1 MAANEHKNLTSA
13 NRHNPKGFESAENET
28 VLSKGAGSS
37 TEARDGL
44 LQWAARSTMGVTN
57 YKMQGYTVGTANFQ
71 HGEDIAD
78 NKSPFLMDVDYGSST
93 VAGGS
98 LTPTSFFRI
107 GQSCITP
114 ENANV
119 SSIDGWVTSSGANAI
134 EIVICKISP
143 NPASTAEITP
153 TILAVCNTVGGEDNN
168 LLLNI
173 KQTIIAEPLIREGDV
188 IFAMIKESEVDE
200 GSNIYMNLSIQTMTF
215 TPQIGL

>member
-1 MAANEHKNLTSA
+1 MAANEHKNLQDINQHT
-13 NRHNPKGFESAENET
+13 PKGFRGANNET

-37 TEARDGL
+37 AEARDGA

-98 LTPTSFFRI
+98 LSPANFFRI
-107 GQSCITP
+107 GQSFITP

-119 SSIDGWVTSSGANAI
+119 SSIDGWVTSSGVNAI

-143 NPASTAEITP
+143 NPASTAAITP
-153 TILAVCNTVGGEDNN
+153 TILAVCNTVGGENNN

-188 IFAMIKESEVDE
+188 IFAMIKESEVDT

>member
-1 MAANEHKNLTSA
+1 MAANEHKNLQDINLHT
-13 NRHNPKGFESAENET
+13 PKGFRGANNET

-37 TEARDGL
+37 AEARDGA

-98 LTPTSFFRI
+98 LSPANFFRI
-107 GQSCITP
+107 GQSFITP

-119 SSIDGWVTSSGANAI
+119 SSIDGWVTSSGVNAI

-143 NPASTAEITP
+143 NPASTAAITP

-188 IFAMIKESEVDE
+188 IFAMIKESEVDI

>member
-1 MAANEHKNLTSA
+1 MAANEHKNLQDINLHT
-13 NRHNPKGFESAENET
+13 PKGFRGANNET

-37 TEARDGL
+37 AEARDGA

-98 LTPTSFFRI
+98 LSPANFFRI
-107 GQSCITP
+107 GQSFITP

-119 SSIDGWVTSSGANAI
+119 SSIDGWVTSSGVNAI

-143 NPASTAEITP
+143 NPASTAAITP
-153 TILAVCNTVGGEDNN
+153 TILAVCNTVGGENNN

-188 IFAMIKESEVDE
+188 IFAMIKESEVDT

>member
-1 MAANEHKNLTSA
+1 MAANEHKNLQDINLHT
-13 NRHNPKGFESAENET
+13 PKGFKGANNET

-37 TEARDGL
+37 TSARDGG

-57 YKMQGYTVGTANFQ
+57 YKMQGYTVGSNNFQ

-78 NKSPFLMDVDYGSST
+78 NKSPFLMDVDYGSNR
-93 VAGGS
+93 VEEGS
-98 LTPTSFFRI
+98 LAPTNFFRI
-107 GQSCITP
+107 GQGFITP

-119 SSIDGWVTSSGANAI
+119 SSIDGWVTSSGANTI
-134 EIVICKISP
+134 EIAICKVSP
-143 NPASTAEITP
+143 NSSSTAAITP
-153 TILAVCNTVGGEDNN
+153 TVLAVCNAVGGGSNN

-173 KQTIIAEPLIREGDV
+173 KQNIIDEPLIREGDV
-188 IFAMIKESEVDE
+188 IFPMIREVDAEE

>member
-1 MAANEHKNLTSA
+1 MAENEHKNLRDA
-13 NRHNPKGFESAENET
+13 NRHNPMGYEGAANET

-37 TEARDGL
+37 ALARDGA

-107 GQSCITP
+107 GQSFITP

-119 SSIDGWVTSSGANAI
+119 SSIDGWVTSSGVNAI

-143 NPASTAEITP
+143 NPASTAAITP
-153 TILAVCNTVGGEDNN
+153 TILAVCNTVGGGNN
-168 LLLNI
+168 SLLLNI

-188 IFAMIKESEVDE
+188 IFAMIKESEVDI

-215 TPQIGL
+215 TPQIT

>member
-1 MAANEHKNLTSA
+1 MAENEHKNLRDA
-13 NRHNPKGFESAENET
+13 NRHNPMGYEGAANET

-37 TEARDGL
+37 ALARDGA

-93 VAGGS
+93 VEGGS
-98 LTPTSFFRI
+98 LSPSNFFRI
-107 GQSCITP
+107 GQSFITP

-119 SSIDGWVTSSGANAI
+119 SSIDGWVTSSGSNAI
-134 EIVICKISP
+134 EIAICKISP
-143 NPASTAEITP
+143 NSSSTAAITP
-153 TILAVCNTVGGEDNN
+153 IILAVCNTVGGGDNN

-173 KQTIIAEPLIREGDV
+173 KQRIIAEPLIREGDV
-188 IFAMIKESEVDE
+188 IFPMIKETEVDR
-200 GSNIYMNLSIQTMTF
+200 GSNIYINLSIQTMTF
-215 TPQIGL
+215 TPQIT

>member
-1 MAANEHKNLTSA
+1 MSANEHKNLRDA
-13 NRHNPKGFESAENET
+13 NRHNPMGYEGAANET

-37 TEARDGL
+37 AEARDGV

-98 LTPTSFFRI
+98 LSPSNFFRM
-107 GQSCITP
+107 GQGYVAP

-119 SSIDGWVTSSGANAI
+119 SSIDGWVTSSGSNTILIA
-134 EIVICKISP
+134 ICKITP
-143 NPASTAEITP
+143 NALSAANITP
-153 TILAVCNTVGGEDNN
+153 TVIDEFEVTGGANN
-168 LLLNI
+168 SLLVNVNETLI
-173 KQTIIAEPLIREGDV
+173 TTPLIREGDI
-188 IFAMIKESEVDE
+188 IFPMIREQLDVE

-215 TPQIGL
+215 TPQIT

>member
-37 TEARDGL
+37 TDARDGL

-93 VAGGS
+93 VEGGS
-98 LTPTSFFRI
+98 LAPTSFFRI
-107 GQSCITP
+107 GQSFITP

-119 SSIDGWVTSSGANAI
+119 SSIDGWVTSSGSNAI

-143 NPASTAEITP
+143 NPSSTAAITP
-153 TILAVCNTVGGEDNN
+153 TILAVCNTVGGGNN
-168 LLLNI
+168 NSLLNI

-188 IFAMIKESEVDE
+188 IFPMIKETEVDR

-215 TPQIGL
+215 TPQIT

>member
-1 MAANEHKNLTSA
+1 MSANEHKNLRDA
-13 NRHNPKGFESAENET
+13 NRHNPMGYEGAANET

-37 TEARDGL
+37 ALARDGA
-44 LQWAARSTMGVTN
+44 LQWSARSTMGVTN

-98 LTPTSFFRI
+98 LSPANFFRI
-107 GQSCITP
+107 GQSFITP

-119 SSIDGWVTSSGANAI
+119 SSIDGWVTSSGVNAI

-143 NPASTAEITP
+143 NPASTAAITP

-188 IFAMIKESEVDE
+188 IFAMIKESEVDI

>member
-1 MAANEHKNLTSA
+1 MAANEHKNLQDI
-13 NRHNPKGFESAENET
+13 NLHNPKGFNGASNET
-28 VLSKGAGSS
+28 VLSKGAGSGAA
-37 TEARDGL
+37 ARDGM

-57 YKMQGYTVGTANFQ
+57 YKMQGYTIGTANFQ

-98 LTPTSFFRI
+98 LSPANFFRI
-107 GQSCITP
+107 GQSFITP

-119 SSIDGWVTSSGANAI
+119 SSIDGWVTSSGFNAI

-143 NPASTAEITP
+143 NPSSAAAITP
-153 TILAVCNTVGGEDNN
+153 TILAVCNTVGGGNN
-168 LLLNI
+168 SLLLNI

-188 IFAMIKESEVDE
+188 IFPMIREFGGKE

-215 TPQIGL
+215 TPQIVL

>member
-1 MAANEHKNLTSA
+1 MSANEHKNLRDA
-13 NRHNPKGFESAENET
+13 NRHNPMGYEGAANET

-37 TEARDGL
+37 AEARDGA

-98 LTPTSFFRI
+98 LSPANFFRI
-107 GQSCITP
+107 GQSFITP

-119 SSIDGWVTSSGANAI
+119 SSIDGWVTSSGVNAI

-143 NPASTAEITP
+143 NPASTAAITP
-153 TILAVCNTVGGEDNN
+153 TILAVCNTVGGENNN

-188 IFAMIKESEVDE
+188 IFAMIKESEVDI

>member
-1 MAANEHKNLTSA
+1 MAANEHKNLQDA
-13 NRHNPKGFESAENET
+13 NRHNPLGYEGANNET

-37 TEARDGL
+37 AAARDGV

-57 YKMQGYTVGTANFQ
+57 YKMQGYILGSNNFQ
-71 HGEDIAD
+71 YGEDIAD

-93 VAGGS
+93 VEGGS
-98 LTPTSFFRI
+98 LSPSTFFRM
-107 GQSCITP
+107 GQGYVTP

-119 SSIDGWVTSSGANAI
+119 SSIDGWVTSSGVNAI

-143 NPASTAEITP
+143 NPSSTAAITP
-153 TILAVCNTVGGEDNN
+153 TILAVCNTVGGGDNN